1 MGLWDMLT
9 GRRAAV
15 PGPAER
21 GAGPSMAPALAAGG
35 SVESPTQWR
44 GLMLPGGPS
53 AAGIRVD
60 EAAALTVP
68 ATIAALRI
76 LSGVFAMTPMH
87 YYQRTEDGRR
97 RADETPLWELM
108 YQRPNSHQ
116 SAFQFRELMMADL
129 LLAGNFFA
137 YVSRDLAGRPVAL
150 TRLNPSR
157 VVIAEFF
164 SRAEGTEL
172 FYDAVL
178 PDATAERFSSRDI
191 WHVAGFG
198 RNGLQGLS
206 PVALARDAL
215 GGAIATSRHASTF
228 WAKGGRPTT
237 VLTTEQEVGA
247 ETKAQIRED
256 WMARFG
262 GPDGDAVAVLSHDLK
277 PEFLNHNMQESQFL
291 ETRGFQVV
299 DLCRVWG
306 VPPHLIFDLSR
317 ATFSNIEH
325 QSLEFVTFHMGPH
338 YERVA
343 QGATNQFAAPGFY
356 FEHNTDAL
364 TKGDLKSRMEAYW
377 LQRQMGIANAD
388 ELRQRDNLAPIG
400 GAAGEEYWRPGN
412 MGVAGAPPV
421 APAVPTPPQPEPAA
435 AGVEQLEAKI
445 DGLAGRL
452 DGMAQVMAAP
462 RRTEFVR
469 DPATGL
475 AKGTISEI
483 IE

>member
-9 GRRAAV
+9 GRRAAGSA
-15 PGPAER
+15 PTER
-21 GAGPSMAPALAAGG
+21 GQGPLMASG

-53 AAGIRVD
+53 SAGIRVD

-87 YYQRTEDGRR
+87 YYERQADGRR
-97 RADETPLWELM
+97 RADDSALWELM
-108 YQRPNSHQ
+108 YQRPNNHQ

-150 TRLNPSR
+150 TRLNPAR

-164 SRAEGTEL
+164 SRSEGTEL

-178 PDATAERFSSRDI
+178 PDATAERFSRREI
-191 WHVAGFG
+191 WHVAGFS

-206 PVALARDAL
+206 PVAMAREAL
-215 GGAIATSRHASTF
+215 GGAIATSRHAARFWST
-228 WAKGGRPTT
+228 GGRPST
-237 VLTTEQEVGA
+237 VLTTEQEVTA
-247 ETKAQIRED
+247 EQKTQIRQD
-256 WMARFG
+256 WMERFG

-306 VPPHLIFDLSR
+306 VPPHLIFDLTR

-343 QGATNQFAAPGFY
+343 QGATNQFADPGFY

-388 ELRQRDNLAPIG
+388 ELRRRDNEAPIG
-400 GAAGEEYWRPGN
+400 GAAGQEYWRPGN
-412 MGVAGAPPV
+412 MGVAGEPMAQPMPPAA
-421 APAVPTPPQPEPAA
+421 APAEPAA

-445 DGLAGRL
+445 DALAGRM

-462 RRTEFVR
+462 RETRFVR
-469 DPATGL
+469 DDKTGL
-475 AKGTISEI
+475 VAGSVSEI
-483 IE
+483 VK